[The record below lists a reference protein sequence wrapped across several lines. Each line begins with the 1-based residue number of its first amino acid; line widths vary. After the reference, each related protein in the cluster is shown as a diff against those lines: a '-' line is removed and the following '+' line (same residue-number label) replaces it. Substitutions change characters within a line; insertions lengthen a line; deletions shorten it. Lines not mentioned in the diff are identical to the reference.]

1 MSEKIP
7 NFSNPENTF
16 EREKYEKIVILLRH
30 PSTRLNETMKKGT
43 DDTPWDDLE
52 DKIAIERG
60 AGHDMSKELAL
71 HLLQDIPNVAKGKT
85 EQKKYGFFS
94 SPLPRAEA
102 LARYVLLHIKSE
114 IKNEDSDIAMPG
126 NEKVEIIDNFREV
139 PMTYTKGELIEML
152 KKVQME
158 GKPLMSV
165 MQEWFEKDPE
175 FVASI
180 FEKERQRVV
189 DGLKKMENSPFP
201 INYIF
206 THRLVTGFALWLIK
220 SNAFDKPI
228 EIKDLP
234 EIMESVRKIPYVSE
248 SEIGFKD
255 RNWEI
260 LRHGDAKYLKDESLN
275 KGTF

>member
-7 NFSNPENTF
+7 NFNNPENSF
-16 EREKYEKIVILLRH
+16 EREKYEKIVILVRH
-30 PSTRLNETMKKGT
+30 PSTRLNEIMEKGS
-43 DDTPWDDLE
+43 DDTIWDELE
-52 DKIAIERG
+52 DKVAIERG

-71 HLLQDIPNVAKGKT
+71 HLLKEIPNVTGSNDG
-85 EQKKYGFFS
+85 QKKYGFFS

-102 LARYVLLHIKSE
+102 LARYALLHIKSAN
-114 IKNEDSDIAMPG
+114 KNEDSDVATPE
-126 NEKVEIIDNFREV
+126 NDKVEIMDNFREI
-139 PMTYTKGELIEML
+139 PMTYTKGELTKML
-152 KKVQME
+152 KKTQSE

-165 MQEWFEKDPE
+165 MQEWFEQDPE
-175 FVASI
+175 FIASI

-189 DGLKKMENSPFP
+189 DGLKKMENSPFS

-206 THRLVTGFALWLIK
+206 THRLVTGFVLWLIK

-234 EIMESVRKIPYVSE
+234 EIMESVRSIPYVSE
-248 SEIGFKD
+248 SEIGFKNG
-255 RNWEI
+255 NWEI
-260 LRHGDAKYLKDESLN
+260 LRHGDAKYIKDTSLN